1 MGISQPLS
9 LLIAAKAGIAQCF
22 FFMSVSTETPQ
33 QGNETNTKEGYKI
46 LTNSKADL
54 KDRKPEENRK
64 IYWNY

>member
-1 MGISQPLS
+1 MPL
-9 LLIAAKAGIAQCF
+9 
-22 FFMSVSTETPQ
+22 STETPQ